1 MTQVAPEPKAIAL
14 PKLALLLR
22 LARDA
27 RRGSAF
33 LVFLSIMLFGLPASA
48 NADQPS
54 PTAPASTEAADAKVR
69 QLLDLLDD
77 PAVHRYLDHAQ
88 AETRSGPAPA
98 AAPTMTVSLATRL
111 DGLRRHIGDVV
122 SSSREF
128 PSQAHAAHEMALGAL
143 QQWGAWSTL
152 LALAAFVAM
161 GFGAQGI
168 FHLAGRPA
176 RRWLFGLPLDT
187 VDGRVRAVF
196 ARSAYGLGLVGSFAL
211 GSIGAFLLFDW
222 PMLIKQLLLGYLI
235 AFLAVRLTNVAG
247 RFLLA
252 PGAERFRVVPLSTAT
267 ARFIYLRVI
276 VFMTLLAFGGAT
288 FDTLTHFGLSDL
300 AAELGRDALGLVLM
314 LMALEAVWRAPL
326 TPALGEDG
334 QRARHRQRSRAL
346 LLSCACVV
354 LWLCWAVQAHT
365 LFWLVAFAT
374 ALPLATGIGR
384 AAVLHVLRPSGAEE
398 SPDGESLQ
406 ALLFARGVRSFV
418 LIGAALVLAWIFG
431 VDLASL
437 TMEDTTT
444 TRLVRA
450 IVSVAVIGLLAEF
463 LWTAIRATLDR
474 KMRQPLPHAAAAGPD
489 AGHAARMQ
497 TLLPIVSNILLAALV
512 LVAAM
517 MMLAA
522 LGVQIGPLIASAGV
536 VGVAIGFGAQ
546 TLVKD
551 VISGIFYLVDD
562 AFRIGEYIQS
572 GSYKGTVESFSL
584 RSVKLRH
591 QRGALYTIPFGSL
604 GAVQNQSR
612 DWVVDKIVLNVPYG
626 TDLEKVRKLI
636 KKIGT
641 ELTENEDFGADI
653 LSPLK
658 MQGVAQFGDYAIQIQ
673 TKMMTRPGDAQFA
686 ARRRALLLIKQA
698 FEANGIG
705 FAVPTV
711 QVAGDASQSA
721 AAPAMLTVAARAA
734 MQDGIS
740 AG

>member
-1 MTQVAPEPKAIAL
+1 MTQVARAPKSIGFSG
-14 PKLALLLR
+14 LAPLLR
-22 LARDA
+22 LAR
-27 RRGSAF
+27 RSAGAI
-33 LVFLSIMLFGLPASA
+33 LVAMLFFGLQA
-48 NADQPS
+48 NTRADELA
-54 PTAPASTEAADAKVR
+54 PTTAAATEPADAKVR
-69 QLLDLLDD
+69 QLLDLLND

-88 AETRSGPAPA
+88 VETKSGSAPA
-98 AAPTMTVSLATRL
+98 AASTMTVSLAARL

-122 SSSREF
+122 HSSREF
-128 PSQAHAAHEMALGAL
+128 PAQARMAHAMAIGAAER
-143 QQWGAWSTL
+143 WGGVGVTL
-152 LALAAFVAM
+152 LELAVFVAM
-161 GFGAQGI
+161 GYGAQGL
-168 FHLAGRPA
+168 FHLAGRPF
-176 RRWLFGLPLDT
+176 RRWLLALRLDT
-187 VDGRVRAVF
+187 VDERVRAVF
-196 ARSAYGLGLVGSFAL
+196 ARLAYSTGLLASFAL
-211 GSIGAFLLFDW
+211 GSVGAFLLFDW
-222 PMLIKQLLLGYLI
+222 PDLIKTLLLSYLL
-235 AFLAVRLTNVAG
+235 AFFAVRLATIVG

-252 PGAERFRVVPLSTAT
+252 PGAERFRMVPIPTAT
-267 ARFIYLRVI
+267 AWFLYIRLVI
-276 VFMTLLAFGGAT
+276 FMVLLAFGSAT
-288 FDTLTHFGLSDL
+288 VEALSHFGLSDL
-300 AAELGRDALGLVLM
+300 AAELGRDALGLVL
-314 LMALEAVWRAPL
+314 ATVVLETIWRL
-326 TPALGEDG
+326 PAQTGLGEV
-334 QRARHRQRSRAL
+334 RPHRHRLRGL
-346 LLSCACVV
+346 VLSIACGV
-354 LWLCWAVQAHT
+354 LWLCWVVGART
-365 LFWLVAFAT
+365 AFALVGFAT
-374 ALPLATGIGR
+374 VLPIVIAVGR
-384 AAVLHVLRPSGAEE
+384 AAVLHVLRPTGAEI
-398 SPDGESLQ
+398 DAAGDSLQ

-437 TMEDTTT
+437 TMEDTMT

-450 IVSVAVIGLLAEF
+450 VVSVAVIGLLAEF

-734 MQDGIS
+734 MQDGVS